1 MLDGENG
8 YPVELTEVEV
18 DEAVFAYIGQ
28 TMTLSLPAQVTA
40 EVVFCDLPDSLRVPE
55 FVTVT
60 QMEQQSDGSYLM
72 TTDTDQQYL
81 VPENCEILPYLTRN
95 LVTLADVQPDS
106 TCMVWCDER
115 LTAKKIVLF
124 AQ

>member
-40 EVVFCDLPDSLRVPE
+40 EVVFCDIDPNTFLMDFLR
-55 FVTVT
+55 FT
-60 QMEQQSDGSYLM
+60 
-72 TTDTDQQYL
+72 
-81 VPENCEILPYLTRN
+81 I
-95 LVTLADVQPDS
+95 
-106 TCMVWCDER
+106 
-115 LTAKKIVLF
+115 
-124 AQ
+124 